1 MHETRNPKQTQM
13 FQIQMSQTKILNSEN
28 LNFDN
33 LVKSRH
39 SRENGNPEEFQV
51 LKKTGFLLAQ
61 E

>member
-1 MHETRNPKQTQM
+1 MA
-13 FQIQMSQTKILNSEN
+13 FQLMLNRLQDFEK
-28 LNFDN
+28 LITDG

-51 LKKTGFLLAQ
+51 PKKTGFLLAQ